1 MSSLNIE
8 KDHGC
13 LNDFQLSVSGTGTCF
28 STNTI
33 WVKHWPILREMQ
45 VVGGEVGDER
55 EDGETHFVV
64 LHICVVIP
72 NHTDSTALSM
82 TS

>member
-1 MSSLNIE
+1 
-8 KDHGC
+8 
-13 LNDFQLSVSGTGTCF
+13 
-28 STNTI
+28 
-33 WVKHWPILREMQ
+33 MQ

-72 NHTDSTALSM
+72 SHADSTALSM
-82 TS
+82 TN